1 MLSILVKSP
10 SMEELRSFLHE
21 TGFSAVPLDEYIHKI
36 MSHATFITMRDG
48 NGNLQGLSVTYMNR
62 PEHDFAYLTY
72 IALRPDVRGQGY
84 SKKLLGTTMNLA
96 KEHEFRCFRLEV
108 NRQNGIA
115 RHLYESFGFLP
126 FDETD
131 RSIYMKCML

>member
-1 MLSILVKSP
+1 MLSISVKSP

-36 MSHATFITMRDG
+36 MSRATFVAMRDD

-72 IALRPDVRGQGY
+72 IALRPDVRGQGD

-96 KEHEFRCFRLEV
+96 KDYGFSSFRLEV

-115 RHLYESFGFLP
+115 KHLYESFGFLP